1 MWGSN
6 HILELGKVMEKL
18 FQAIQESGQRVVTVV
33 VDLLIIAGELHD
45 LNILVEEQY
54 TVQMMAVMRAIWY
67 C

>member
-33 VDLLIIAGELHD
+33 VDLLIIAGEVHD